1 MRLVGDGFSM
11 ARLGS
16 VLSMI
21 VQRPVVDRTEL
32 LGAYDIT
39 LDYVPDETL
48 AQEFRA
54 PLATSTLNGPSLF
67 TALEEQLGLKLES
80 TKAAVDFFVVDSVA
94 QPEPD

>member
-1 MRLVGDGFSM
+1 M
-11 ARLGS
+11 ARFGNM
-16 VLSMI
+16 LSMI

-32 LGAYDIT
+32 QGAYDIT

-54 PLATSTLNGPSLF
+54 PPTASSIPDGPSLF

-80 TKAAVDFFVVDSVA
+80 TKAAVEFFVVDSVA
-94 QPEPD
+94 RPEPD